1 MLAMGNFN
9 RGSRPSGGRGFARR
23 GFNGRDV
30 RSPAQMHPAV
40 CDNCNKNCEVPFR
53 PTSGNPIFCSD
64 CFENKKG
71 PGAGRFEGRDE
82 SRFQR
87 SDERQMFDAVCDD
100 CGNDCKVPFR
110 PSGEKPIFCSNCF
123 GDKKGNG
130 ERNRE
135 QAPAQPQQNAQ
146 FELLNTKLDKILQML
161 TPNSFMQ
168 AAEEE
173 QAEIT
178 EEVAKTPK
186 KKSPKKK

>member
-53 PTSGNPIFCSD
+53 PTSG
-64 CFENKKG
+64 
-71 PGAGRFEGRDE
+71 
-82 SRFQR
+82 
-87 SDERQMFDAVCDD
+87 
-100 CGNDCKVPFR
+100 
-110 PSGEKPIFCSNCF
+110 KPIFCSNCF

>member
-53 PTSGNPIFCSD
+53 PTSGKPIFCSD

-123 GDKKGNG
+123 GDKKGNVYIG
-130 ERNRE
+130 SLKYPYYG
-135 QAPAQPQQNAQ
+135 QAI
-146 FELLNTKLDKILQML
+146 KLWTDSKIILS
-161 TPNSFMQ
+161 TNSNNK
-168 AAEEE
+168 
-173 QAEIT
+173 IY
-178 EEVAKTPK
+178 
-186 KKSPKKK
+186 